1 MNFLFV
7 IQNMK
12 IGGVQKSLLNITNE
26 LLKDGNNVDYLIID
40 FNGDLINK
48 IDKSVNIINLPIKNQ
63 YIARLYQMSFKD
75 VIRTLKIKDIIM
87 KTILSVAK
95 NTGFSK
101 SILKYILKNIKI
113 ENEYDTIISFDG
125 MPSIADEFVASVKCN
140 AQRVAWVH
148 NDIKYFNIS
157 IDRLKK
163 HYSRFDRIGIVSE
176 ACRFNFIDLIPE
188 LCEKAYTV
196 YNTFNIEEI
205 LEKSNMHSPYIE
217 DKNIIFVNVGRM
229 QHESKRIDRIID
241 SVQRLKT
248 DGYEDYKVYLVGDG
262 PSRNYYEK
270 LVKDKEIQDQ
280 VIFIGKKENPYPYM
294 KFADVFIMSSQ
305 YEGYGMT
312 LKESL
317 ILGTPCITT
326 GFAAASEVIIN
337 NKTGLIS
344 EVSTEGIYS
353 SMKHIL
359 DNPIK
364 INEYKKNI
372 EKIDKS
378 NYNSKKQFYRMI
390 KGEEYG
396 AK

>member
-7 IQNMK
+7 VQNMK

-26 LLKDGNNVDYLIID
+26 LLKDGNKVDYLIID

-75 VIRTLKIKDIIM
+75 VIRTLKIKDIVM

-95 NTGFSK
+95 NIGFSK
-101 SILKYILKNIKI
+101 NIVNNILNNIKL
-113 ENEYDTIISFDG
+113 ENQYDTIISFDG

-148 NDIKYFNIS
+148 NDIKYFNIP
-157 IDRLKK
+157 IDKLKY

-176 ACRFNFIDLIPE
+176 ACKFNFIDLMPE
-188 LCEKAYTV
+188 LCEKIYTV

-205 LEKSNMHSPYIE
+205 LEKSNINNPYIE

-229 QHESKRIDRIID
+229 QHKSKRIDRIIN
-241 SVQRLKT
+241 SVQRLKI
-248 DGYEDYKVYLVGDG
+248 DGYKDYKVYLVGDG
-262 PSRNYYEK
+262 PSRIYYEK
-270 LVKDKEIQDQ
+270 LVKDKDVQNQ
-280 VIFIGKKENPYPYM
+280 VIFIGKKDNPYPYM
-294 KFADVFIMSSQ
+294 KYADVFIMSSQ

-326 GFAAASEVIIN
+326 EFAAASEVIIN

-344 EVSTEGIYS
+344 EISTEGIYS
-353 SMKHIL
+353 SMKYIL
-359 DNPIK
+359 ENPIK
-364 INEYKKNI
+364 INEYRENI
-372 EKIDKS
+372 KKID
-378 NYNSKKQFYRMI
+378 NTNCISKKQFYGMI

-396 AK
+396 TD